1 MENKKD
7 CKIVEDLLPAYIDNL
22 LSEESKTFVENHL
35 KTCEACQKA
44 YTEMTS
50 EIQKEE
56 IQNTENIKIIK
67 KYKRKIKTLKVFV
80 ILAILILLATVFG
93 VVGFRYSVVKNAL
106 LRNINYDVCGNFRIE
121 EYEESIE
128 RYEYHTTT
136 YFAES
141 KMKKVKGNDVLEYW
155 EGNDHYYINPENKTY
170 FIKNENIHENDC
182 INIPILVLP
191 EMENLINEN
200 RTSPI
205 SILKFI
211 FEPNITIQKEAFRAK
226 EYYVI
231 KDIQKGIKVY
241 LDQDTFFAERIVESS
256 NKCTEYRTLTS
267 SVGWREVTKPD
278 LSGYTLVEN
287 EI

>member
-7 CKIVEDLLPAYIDNL
+7 CKIVEDLLPSYIDNL
-22 LSEESKTFVENHL
+22 LSEESKVFVENHL
-35 KTCEACQKA
+35 KTCEICQKT
-44 YTEMTS
+44 YNEMTS
-50 EIQKEE
+50 EIQKED

-80 ILAILILLATVFG
+80 ILAILILLAIGFSVLA
-93 VVGFRYSVVKNAL
+93 FRYSVVKNAL

-121 EYEESIE
+121 QYEESIE

-141 KMKKVKGNDVLEYW
+141 KMKKVKGDEVLEYW
-155 EGNDHYYINPENKTY
+155 EDNNHYYIDNENKTY
-170 FIKNENIHENDC
+170 FIKNEDIHENDC

-191 EMENLINEN
+191 EMENLIDEYGI
-200 RTSPI
+200 SPI

-211 FEPNITIQKEAFRAK
+211 LTSNITIQKEAFRAK
-226 EYYVI
+226 EYYII
-231 KDIQKGIKVY
+231 KDMQKGIKVY

-278 LSGYTLVEN
+278 LSSYTLVKN